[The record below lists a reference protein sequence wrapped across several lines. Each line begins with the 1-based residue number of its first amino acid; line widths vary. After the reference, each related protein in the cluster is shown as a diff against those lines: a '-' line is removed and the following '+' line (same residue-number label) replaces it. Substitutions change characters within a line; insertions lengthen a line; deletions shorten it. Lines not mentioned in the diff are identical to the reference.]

1 MTITS
6 AQLSVTWSGNGLTQ
20 VFNYPFLI
28 PSPGQCS
35 LVYTDAE
42 GNQTAV
48 SAGNFSISG
57 TGNAAGGT
65 LAYPISGSPIAAGT
79 SLTLTRVVPY
89 QQAFHPPAQGPIYP
103 PSLEGALDALAMQIM
118 QAASFLGE
126 FEINGKTVT
135 SANFTGAL
143 TVSIVGGVASINVQT
158 TPGPTGP
165 QGIQG
170 IQGATGATG
179 ATGARGSIWIDG
191 SGAPG
196 TIAGTIAG
204 DQYLDTATGNV
215 YQLGSGGAWT
225 KTADIMGPQGPQ
237 GVQGNTGSGSSI
249 IVASGGTALPNPVTE
264 INITGAGATV
274 TQSGSQV
281 TINIPGA
288 SSGAV
293 ELVSVQNVSGATEV
307 DFTGL
312 VGGYDYFIIGNEVG
326 SDGNSTFPRAKVG
339 QGTPTVWDTN
349 TSNYNTGGAAY
360 EGPGWDSQPG
370 WRLMG
375 GSYVLA
381 NDGLKFELFGAVGD
395 TSQHHYTSFYSRAC
409 SFGAGSYGFVTP
421 EPMTGIAL
429 YMDSGT
435 ISGNFY
441 LYRRSLTLP

>member
-293 ELVSVQNVSGATEV
+293 ELVSVQTISGATEV

-312 VGGYDYFIIGNEVG
+312 VGGYEYEILGSGVTVSTAALVGMQFGTGSTPTYSTNYEWTTQGYEGSFAASG
-326 SDGNSTFPRAKVG
+326 SDSVIRILSTGASYGPTSLNITIGGDPSVAQKHGANGSFP
-339 QGTPTVWDTN
+339 
-349 TSNYNTGGAAY
+349 YY
-360 EGPGWDSQPG
+360 
-370 WRLMG
+370 
-375 GSYVLA
+375 
-381 NDGLKFELFGAVGD
+381 
-395 TSQHHYTSFYSRAC
+395 
-409 SFGAGSYGFVTP
+409 SFGGFDNVSESITAARI
-421 EPMTGIAL
+421 TV
-429 YMDSGT
+429 STGT